1 MERQV
6 TDKLRA
12 KFESNRGVCRRMLIE
27 LSELPGC
34 LCVAHD
40 EIDGKPI
47 QKRDLSRLLN
57 EQVKQTEFL
66 ERWVLLSEQL

>member
-1 MERQV
+1 MDQEI
-6 TDKLRA
+6 TDKLQA
-12 KFESNRGVCRRMLIE
+12 KLEANKGVCRRMLTE

-40 EIDGKPI
+40 ENPGSPTY
-47 QKRDLSRLLN
+47 KRDLSRLLH

-66 ERWVLLSEQL
+66 ERWVALSVQL